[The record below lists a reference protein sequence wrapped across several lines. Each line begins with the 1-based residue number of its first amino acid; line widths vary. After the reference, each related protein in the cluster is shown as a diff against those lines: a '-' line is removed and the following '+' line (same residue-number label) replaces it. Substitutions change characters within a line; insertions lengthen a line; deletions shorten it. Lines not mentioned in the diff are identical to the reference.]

1 MPQYTN
7 PYNQQTGRS
16 PMGDNRMQP
25 GPMNNWRPYE
35 PEPQPQYVPLAGG
48 RWVDS
53 PDEILPK
60 EVPMDG
66 QIYFFPQTDY
76 QCIYAKIWTQDGKLM
91 MYRFLPEKNE
101 PVTQPN
107 SQSGISNDVITQ
119 TLTNFGSAIDARL
132 DALESRIN
140 DILSLFT
147 TPAAPPKSQRKGNLN
162 TQKPAPEPKEEAE

>member
-7 PYNQQTGRS
+7 PYNRQTGRN
-16 PMGDNRMQP
+16 PMSDCRMQP

-35 PEPQPQYVPLAGG
+35 PEPQPQYIPLAGG

-76 QCIYAKIWTQDGKLM
+76 QCIYAKIWTQDGRLM
-91 MYRFLPEKNE
+91 AYRFLPEKNE
-101 PVTQPN
+101 PVAQPN
-107 SQSGISNDVITQ
+107 PQSGISQDVIAQ
-119 TLTNFGSAIDARL
+119 TLNRFGSAIDARL
-132 DALESRIN
+132 DAFESRID
-140 DILSLFT
+140 DIFNQL
-147 TPAAPPKSQRKGNLN
+147 AAPPVTPLKSQKKA
-162 TQKPAPEPKEEAE
+162 TAVSPKPSSETKEES